1 MPQTKSV
8 PEPTLDFRVVEIPPS
23 YDLRRHKIH
32 DRAASVGGTPLTI
45 RSDKG
50 PWSYVVSFPV
60 GENAFVLPS
69 GEAAFGWLTRVEG
82 QLVSGCATLAHTTD
96 DFSRFY
102 DEIRLNAD
110 TPEFHVLLDAAVN
123 GARLMVRHGEAPG
136 QIELQISG
144 FRSFGLLD
152 DPRSP
157 LALPAQLEFAPMLR
171 WSRFYGDASD
181 DLAERVRYLRFRT
194 LDAPRLMT
202 WVDGLEVLVVP
213 GEQVS
218 QAVYVSGLYE
228 PCSATVLRRI
238 LREGDTFVDVGAN
251 IGLFSMLASKWI
263 GPRGLV
269 LAFEPSRRE
278 CERLRYHVN
287 HNSLANVGV
296 FQAAAGNHDGTA
308 VLHVADARHAG
319 LNTIEEQ
326 FVHAEVEEVYT
337 EIVPVMRID
346 EFVIRHGVPQIHAMK
361 IDVEGG
367 EPAVVAGA
375 RRTITRDRPAL
386 LLEVTGDALAPRHAG
401 RMSIET
407 FLGSLGYAFIA
418 IDGESGT
425 LRPTTDLTGP
435 SENFLA
441 ARSEVVAALTA

>member
-1 MPQTKSV
+1 MP
-8 PEPTLDFRVVEIPPS
+8 
-23 YDLRRHKIH
+23 
-32 DRAASVGGTPLTI
+32 
-45 RSDKG
+45 
-50 PWSYVVSFPV
+50 
-60 GENAFVLPS
+60 
-69 GEAAFGWLTRVEG
+69 
-82 QLVSGCATLAHTTD
+82 
-96 DFSRFY
+96 
-102 DEIRLNAD
+102 
-110 TPEFHVLLDAAVN
+110 
-123 GARLMVRHGEAPG
+123 
-136 QIELQISG
+136 
-144 FRSFGLLD
+144 
-152 DPRSP
+152 
-157 LALPAQLEFAPMLR
+157 R